1 MKPRGWR
8 TALPLRATKREGTAG
23 LRRTTRG
30 SRAHVQGVGL
40 DAKKETPAPSRR
52 GSVRGRRAAWPSRGA
67 SRMARKVLPVKRLLL
82 LLILVFL
89 PFSAF
94 GQTDVLTHRN
104 DNMRT
109 GQNTSESVLTP
120 SSVNSTAFGKLLSL
134 PTDGYVY
141 AQPLYKSNVLIP
153 AKGLRNV
160 LFVAT
165 EHDSVYAFDANGV
178 TTTPLW

>member
-1 MKPRGWR
+1 
-8 TALPLRATKREGTAG
+8 L
-23 LRRTTRG
+23 
-30 SRAHVQGVGL
+30 
-40 DAKKETPAPSRR
+40 
-52 GSVRGRRAAWPSRGA
+52 
-67 SRMARKVLPVKRLLL
+67 KRLLL

-109 GQNTSESVLTP
+109 GQKASESVLTP
-120 SSVNSTAFGKLLSL
+120 SNVNSTAFGKLFSL

-153 AKGLRNV
+153 GQGLRNV

-165 EHDSVYAFDANGV
+165 EHDSVYAFDANGR
-178 TTTPLW
+178 TTTPLWQLSFINPSAGVTTVPSSDVLVNGRQSQGQRH